1 MLKLLRASEVNVSP
15 VSDERDSS
23 QVDQRYR
30 YWRLHIML
38 GMYIGYAGF
47 YFTRKT
53 FNYAAPA
60 MIADLGLD
68 KGDLGLIGTLFYLA
82 YGCSKFISGIISDR
96 SNPRYF
102 MGIGLI
108 ATGLINIAFGF
119 SSSLAAFIALWIL
132 NAWFQG
138 WG

>member
-1 MLKLLRASEVNVSP
+1 M
-15 VSDERDSS
+15 DEKTANTL
-23 QVDQRYR
+23 YP

-53 FNYAAPA
+53 LNYAAPS
-60 MIADLGLD
+60 MIAELGLD
-68 KGDLGLIGTLFYLA
+68 KGDLGLIGTLFYLT
-82 YGCSKFISGIISDR
+82 YGLSKFISGTQSDR

-108 ATGLINIAFGF
+108 ITGLINIAFGF
-119 SSSLAAFIALWIL
+119 SNSMLAFMA
-132 NAWFQG
+132 
-138 WG
+138 

>member
-1 MLKLLRASEVNVSP
+1 MFGLFQSP
-15 VSDERDSS
+15 SYNQAPLSKD
-23 QVDQRYR
+23 QVDERYR

-38 GMYIGYAGF
+38 GMYLGYAGF

-68 KGDLGLIGTLFYLA
+68 KADIGMIGTLFYIT
-82 YGCSKFISGIISDR
+82 YGLSKFISGTISDR
-96 SNPRYF
+96 SNPRFF
-102 MGIGLI
+102 MGVGLI

-119 SSSLAAFIALWIL
+119 SSSLVALAAC
-132 NAWFQG
+132 G
-138 WG
+138 